1 MSKNRSD
8 EFIPMKCIYFMLC
21 LQLIPTMLGLS
32 SLLTYISLGIHFLV
46 NDYHLRDVC
55 PDSHLWEYVLLAVI
69 LSPLY
74 LIHFFLK
81 KFTRVSLKNKFR
93 VLIFS
98 VITYLALLVFG
109 GFGLYDYNL
118 SCENDEEDLWK
129 FGIASFIFQLLYL
142 FYCFICY
149 LEYILPEEKEEVPV
163 DSPDF
168 ELENDVFGDD
178 SYIHQV
184 SEI

>member
-1 MSKNRSD
+1 M
-8 EFIPMKCIYFMLC
+8 
-21 LQLIPTMLGLS
+21 
-32 SLLTYISLGIHFLV
+32 
-46 NDYHLRDVC
+46 
-55 PDSHLWEYVLLAVI
+55 
-69 LSPLY
+69 
-74 LIHFFLK
+74 
-81 KFTRVSLKNKFR
+81 
-93 VLIFS
+93 
-98 VITYLALLVFG
+98 VFG

-149 LEYILPEEKEEVPV
+149 LEYILPEEKKDETPV
-163 DSPDF
+163 NSPDF
-168 ELENDVFGDD
+168 ELENDVFVDD